1 MIIIIIYSFFLNIM
15 INDIDIIEK
24 AEGCILDC
32 NKGEKLIVEMNNHI
46 CLGEY
51 ELARSFFKQIIL
63 VVPKYMEYF
72 YKIIFQRG
80 IPDKW
85 LLTNQIRT
93 SANYI
98 WYL

>member
-1 MIIIIIYSFFLNIM
+1 MYTTNIDL
-15 INDIDIIEK
+15 IVADPES
-24 AEGCILDC
+24 CILDF
-32 NKGEKLIVEMNNHI
+32 NKGEKLIIEMNNHI

-51 ELARSFFKQIIL
+51 ELARTFFKQIL
-63 VVPKYMEYF
+63 EYTPTYLDYF

-98 WYL
+98 WY

>member
-1 MIIIIIYSFFLNIM
+1 MK
-15 INDIDIIEK
+15 NDIDLIVNPEC
-24 AEGCILDC
+24 CILDC

-51 ELARSFFKQIIL
+51 ELARTFFKQIINI
-63 VVPKYMEYF
+63 VPIYLEYF
-72 YKIIFQRG
+72 YKLVFQRG

-98 WYL
+98 W

>member
-1 MIIIIIYSFFLNIM
+1 MK
-15 INDIDIIEK
+15 NDIDLIVNPEC
-24 AEGCILDC
+24 CILDC

-51 ELARSFFKQIIL
+51 ELARTFFKQIINI
-63 VVPKYMEYF
+63 VPVYLEFF
-72 YKIIFQRG
+72 YKLVFQRG

-98 WYL
+98 W